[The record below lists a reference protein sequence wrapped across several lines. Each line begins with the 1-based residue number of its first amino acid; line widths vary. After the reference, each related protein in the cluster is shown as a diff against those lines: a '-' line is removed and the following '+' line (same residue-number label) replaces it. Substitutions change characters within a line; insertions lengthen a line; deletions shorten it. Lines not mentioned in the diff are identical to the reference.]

1 MQINI
6 LVNGERRAL
15 RPPATIE
22 RLLAELG
29 LQAARVAVAVNREV
43 IPRSRHPQHELR
55 DDDRIEI
62 VRAIGGGR

>member
-1 MQINI
+1 MQINV

-15 RPPATIE
+15 APPTTIE

-29 LQAARVAVAVNREV
+29 LQQARVAVAVNREV
-43 IPRSRHPQHELR
+43 IPRSLHAQHELR